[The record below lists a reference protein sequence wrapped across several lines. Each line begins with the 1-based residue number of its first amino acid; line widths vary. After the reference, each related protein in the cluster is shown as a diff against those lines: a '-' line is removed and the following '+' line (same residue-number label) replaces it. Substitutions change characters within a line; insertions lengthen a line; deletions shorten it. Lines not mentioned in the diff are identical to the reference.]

1 MYFIH
6 KFIKIIFRAFLLPLI
21 ISVFFYYIMKPLN
34 NIFLKNGLKPSIS
47 AVLTLTISVFILSG
61 VFYFLGKHMILQ
73 INGIMGNKT
82 YINGTINEINK
93 YINVNDIYKTYISTV
108 NSYIKDIG
116 QNFSRS
122 VNYVTDTFSKI
133 LLILVTIFFLFKD
146 GENFK
151 NGFVKLFPE
160 KHRQVLYKI
169 LSESDEILSQYV
181 IGQSKVALSLATMI
195 FIGYKIINMPNALL
209 LSSITFILAFIPFIG
224 FFISMIVPWI
234 IAFSMGLNM
243 IIKLGI
249 TFLVVQ
255 TLKGRIVVPAIM
267 GHTMKIHPLTDI
279 FLVIGAVAMGGPIAA
294 FTVVPFY
301 AILKV
306 IFINTYE
313 YKVKEKLTS

>member
-1 MYFIH
+1 
-6 KFIKIIFRAFLLPLI
+6 
-21 ISVFFYYIMKPLN
+21 
-34 NIFLKNGLKPSIS
+34 
-47 AVLTLTISVFILSG
+47 
-61 VFYFLGKHMILQ
+61 
-73 INGIMGNKT
+73 MGNKA
-82 YINGTINEINK
+82 YINGTINEISK
-93 YINVNDIYKTYISTV
+93 YININDIYKTYISTV
-108 NSYIKDIG
+108 NNYIKDMI
-116 QNFSRS
+116 QNLSRS

-151 NGFVKLFPE
+151 DGFVKLFPK
-160 KHRQVLYKI
+160 KHRQVLHKI

-209 LSSITFILAFIPFIG
+209 LSSITFILAF
-224 FFISMIVPWI
+224 IVPWI

-313 YKVKEKLTS
+313 YKSKEKLTN